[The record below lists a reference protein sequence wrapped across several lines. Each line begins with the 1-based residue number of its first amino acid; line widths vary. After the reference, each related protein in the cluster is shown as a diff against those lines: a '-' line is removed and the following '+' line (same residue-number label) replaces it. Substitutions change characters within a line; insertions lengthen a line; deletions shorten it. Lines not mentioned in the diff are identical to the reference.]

1 MNKKDLGLIIKEGEG
16 LTVEFKE
23 RYTSR
28 IDRDMVAFS
37 NSKGGML
44 LLGVDDDGKVVGEK
58 LTNEMKAEV
67 ISIARNCD
75 PAIHIKRIK
84 QIGKI
89 VIVEIAEGDEK
100 PYSSSSG
107 YFRRLDAVT
116 QKMTQGEVRVMFRQ
130 TVDMAFEDLQRKD
143 FSLSEISLV
152 KVKAFLQ
159 EAETSLKVTK
169 TNLHSLLSSLG
180 IYKNGMVN
188 NAGILL
194 FATKINQFIFHSE
207 TILAAFKGT
216 EITHIYDRKDV
227 RDDLLTQ
234 LNEAIAFLKKHLNIR
249 SEIRE
254 FNRYDIYEIPMDALR
269 EAVVNA
275 LVHRDYSMR
284 GTSVYVRVFDDR
296 VEIENPG
303 GLPSGFPKNQF
314 GKASFRRNPIVA
326 DLFHRM
332 HKVERMGT
340 GIKKIKDL
348 IKAAKLKE
356 SLFEY
361 DTFFKVTFYRN
372 PEYALKQTAEKMVG
386 EKVGQKVGEKVT
398 QNQEKILA
406 AIKKDPTI
414 SAQTLS
420 EKVGIST
427 RKIEEN
433 IAKLKKRGIL
443 KRIGPDKGGH
453 WLALSEVE
461 GEVS

>member
-1 MNKKDLGLIIKEGEG
+1 MKKKDLSLIIKEGEG
-16 LTVEFKE
+16 LTVEFKK

-28 IDRDMVAFS
+28 IDRDIVAFA
-37 NSKGGML
+37 NTKGGL
-44 LLGVDDDGKVVGEK
+44 LFLGIDDDGKVIGEN
-58 LTNEMKAEV
+58 LTNKMKAE
-67 ISIARNCD
+67 ISTIARNCD
-75 PAIHIKRIK
+75 PSIHIKSTK
-84 QIGKI
+84 QFGKI
-89 VIVEIAEGDEK
+89 VVIEIADGDEK
-100 PYSSSSG
+100 PYSSSFG
-107 YFRRLDAVT
+107 FFRRLDAVT
-116 QKMTQGEVRVMFRQ
+116 QKMTQREVRVMFRQ

-143 FSLSEISLV
+143 FPLSDISLA

-159 EAETSLKVTK
+159 EAEISLKVTK
-169 TNLHSLLSSLG
+169 ANLQSFLSSLG
-180 IYKNGMVN
+180 VYKDGMVN

-194 FATKINQFIFHSE
+194 FAAKINQFIFHSE

-216 EITHIYDRKDV
+216 ETTHIYDRKDV

-234 LNEAIAFLKKHLNIR
+234 LKEAIVFLKKHLNIR

-303 GLPSGFPKNQF
+303 GLLSGFPKSQF

-348 IKAAKLKE
+348 IKTAKLKE
-356 SLFEY
+356 PLFEY

-372 PEYALKQTAEKMVG
+372 PEYALKQTAEKSK
-386 EKVGQKVGEKVT
+386 EKGKEKSR
-398 QNQEKILA
+398 EKILEMMA
-406 AIKKDPTI
+406 NNPKITTQEIADAIG
-414 SAQTLS
+414 LS
-420 EKVGIST
+420 IAGTEKAIRV
-427 RKIEEN
+427 
-433 IAKLKKRGIL
+433 LKKQGQL
-443 KRIGPDKGGH
+443 QRIGPDKGGH
-453 WLALSEVE
+453 WEVKE
-461 GEVS
+461 